1 MTPRA
6 YLLKWGNNTA
16 FCPTIIEAA
25 NFISS
30 QRNQRNGLHLVI
42 NPQTALRLEALYL
55 GMLSY
60 NPHNGLP
67 QTAIMPDGSRY
78 EFMRSNSDL
87 NPESAGKSAL
97 KMRQALTTTS
107 NDPTRLTGAKHTSR
121 KPDE

>member
-42 NPQTALRLEALYL
+42 NPQTALRRFGISFCCRSAIPVPTCVRIRALFKGVY
-55 GMLSY
+55 S
-60 NPHNGLP
+60 
-67 QTAIMPDGSRY
+67 
-78 EFMRSNSDL
+78 
-87 NPESAGKSAL
+87 
-97 KMRQALTTTS
+97 LT
-107 NDPTRLTGAKHTSR
+107 
-121 KPDE
+121 